1 MSDLNRCFCYRTKGN
16 SVDFESNAYKATVVV
31 SLDHKGSTMTLDLD
45 EFVFSDKVAAH
56 ADTVDKLLTGTAP
69 TELDDATLR
78 PGSAWPGTA
87 SVTLLSTPRCLSVST
102 SISSH
107 CLRATISSAT
117 SNWRWTQ
124 TAKESSPSK
133 QSARGILIGA

>member
-1 MSDLNRCFCYRTKGN
+1 MSDPNRRFCYRTKGN

-45 EFVFSDKVAAH
+45 EFVLLDKVATH

-69 TELDDATLR
+69 TDFDDATLR
-78 PGSAWPGTA
+78 ECVARDGKRYA
-87 SVTLLSTPRCLSVST
+87 LLHPAVPLESVST

-107 CLRATISSAT
+107 CLRATTSSAT
-117 SNWRWTQ
+117 SNWRWTP
-124 TAKESSPSK
+124 TAKVSSPSR
-133 QSARGILIGA
+133 QSARGILIGG